1 MSFKW
6 LFLYLFI
13 AIMIV
18 ILGWYGETHLN
29 NDETIKNQELS
40 LNYENSVPE
49 KCECVK
55 GLKINGYS

>member
-1 MSFKW
+1 
-6 LFLYLFI
+6 
-13 AIMIV
+13 MIV

-40 LNYENSVPE
+40 LNYENSIPE
-49 KCECVK
+49 KCEYVK

>member
-6 LFLYLFI
+6 LFLYLFL
-13 AIMIV
+13 ALVIV
-18 ILGWYGETHLN
+18 ILGWYGETYLN

-49 KCECVK
+49 KCEYVK
-55 GLKINGYS
+55 GLNFNG

>member
-1 MSFKW
+1 
-6 LFLYLFI
+6 
-13 AIMIV
+13 MIV
-18 ILGWYGETHLN
+18 ILGWYGETYLN

-55 GLKINGYS
+55 RLKINGYS